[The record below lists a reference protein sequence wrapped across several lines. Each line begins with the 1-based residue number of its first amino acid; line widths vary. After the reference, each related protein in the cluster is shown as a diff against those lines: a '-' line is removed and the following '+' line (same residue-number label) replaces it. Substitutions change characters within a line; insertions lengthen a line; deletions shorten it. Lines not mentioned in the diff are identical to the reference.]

1 MAVARVLPSRSH
13 PNRMLSLDF
22 SQNYF
27 ELFGLPPEFDLDR
40 AGLHAAQQQ
49 LQARFHPDRYVN
61 ASERDRRISV
71 QMAAHINQA
80 YETLRDPVKRS
91 RYLLEVNGADLP
103 DESATTSDAEFL
115 MEQIALRES
124 IEACRKNENPLQE
137 CSRIEATLARRADEL
152 AQDFVDCFSRA
163 DFDAAAVASRK
174 MQFIQ
179 RIQQQLSELQFE
191 LEEA

>member
-13 PNRMLSLDF
+13 PNRMLSPDF

-71 QMAAHINQA
+71 QMAAQINQA

-103 DESATTSDAEFL
+103 DESATTSDTEFL
-115 MEQIALRES
+115 MEQLALRES
-124 IEACRKNENPLQE
+124 IEVCRENENPLQE
-137 CSRIEATLARRADEL
+137 CSRIEATLSRRADEL
-152 AQDFVDCFSRA
+152 AQDFVDCFSRV

-179 RIQQQLSELQFE
+179 RIQQQLSELRFE